1 LRLRRFG
8 LNAFKYSEPPIRC
21 HGLFLKRVGK
31 HHRLE
36 PIVKKGTAMNKAE
49 LVEFVADKTDDTKA
63 GAAVTRLPQQSA
75 IARAKR

>member
-1 LRLRRFG
+1 
-8 LNAFKYSEPPIRC
+8 
-21 HGLFLKRVGK
+21 
-31 HHRLE
+31 
-36 PIVKKGTAMNKAE
+36 MNKAE